1 MGGLEEAQE
10 VVRAVARQGG
20 LLEKYRGTLVA
31 LSVLIIISPIFGI
44 ILAEKVNYHEP
55 IDVMA
60 EKLHLH
66 EADIYNTPFDNYQVP
81 GLPPT
86 LGYIVAG
93 FIGIAV
99 ILGIGLFAA
108 RRMARS

>member
-1 MGGLEEAQE
+1 MSVSGS
-10 VVRAVARQGG
+10 RQAG
-20 LLEKYRGTLVA
+20 LLERYRGTLLA
-31 LSVLIIISPIFGI
+31 LTVLIIISPVFGI

-55 IDVMA
+55 LDVAA

-66 EADIYNTPFDNYQVP
+66 ELDIYSTPFSDYQVP

-93 FIGIAV
+93 FIGVAV
-99 ILGIGLFAA
+99 ILAVGYLAA
-108 RRMARS
+108 RRMKGA

>member
-1 MGGLEEAQE
+1 MAVSGAQ
-10 VVRAVARQGG
+10 RAG
-20 LLEKYRGTLVA
+20 LLEKYRGAIIA

-66 EADIYNTPFDNYQVP
+66 ELDIYSTPFDNYQVP

-86 LGYIVAG
+86 IGYIIAG

-99 ILGIGLFAA
+99 ILGIGYLAA
-108 RRMARS
+108 RRMAGA